1 VSKLFF
7 RNIFFGCCL
16 CYFVVGGIFIYL
28 YGKEETFLF
37 FNRHYNPTLGQFYKY
52 YTHIGDGFF
61 IVALAIVFLFVKYYY
76 TFFLMVLYI
85 VPSILVQA
93 LKRIV
98 FSTVSRPVKYF
109 AWESELNRGIKLN
122 LTEGVDVALT
132 NSFPSGHTAS
142 AFALFFFLSIIIENT
157 YLRFL
162 FFVMAVNCAIS
173 RVYLCEHFYIDTF
186 AGALLSIIICIP
198 LIYLLENGQ
207 MKQKLNGSLL
217 RSNK

>member
-1 VSKLFF
+1 MSKLFF
-7 RNIFFGCCL
+7 RNIFFWCCL

-61 IVALAIVFLFVKYYY
+61 IVALATVFLFVKYYY

-109 AWESELNRGIKLN
+109 TWESELNRGIKLN

-217 RSNK
+217 RSNR